1 MRAEEQRA
9 RAGRSSRVQKKKKGG
24 GRFFFFFRPT
34 TAIELET
41 VSRPTE
47 NSLPPPPDARPRA
60 ALPRNAAPPQGTD
73 RSARTRMA
81 HARRRATEG
90 ERRTRKREDS
100 FDKLTLERRSFFRS
114 KRVKWLRRAAAAKEK
129 KLDVDDDVGDLDPPL
144 FSPLSLSSSPPL
156 LLSFPSFSLLSLARS
171 RSPLLSL
178 LDLVSPRKRRKKQ
191 LQLAFETRAS

>member
-1 MRAEEQRA
+1 M
-9 RAGRSSRVQKKKKGG
+9 
-24 GRFFFFFRPT
+24 
-34 TAIELET
+34 
-41 VSRPTE
+41 
-47 NSLPPPPDARPRA
+47 
-60 ALPRNAAPPQGTD
+60 
-73 RSARTRMA
+73 
-81 HARRRATEG
+81 
-90 ERRTRKREDS
+90 
-100 FDKLTLERRSFFRS
+100 
-114 KRVKWLRRAAAAKEK
+114 KWLRRAAAAKEK